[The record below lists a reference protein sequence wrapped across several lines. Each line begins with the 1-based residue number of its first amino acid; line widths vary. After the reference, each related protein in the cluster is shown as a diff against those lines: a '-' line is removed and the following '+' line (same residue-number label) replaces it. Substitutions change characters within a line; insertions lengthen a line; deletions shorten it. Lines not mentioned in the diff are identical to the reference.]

1 MELDLPS
8 LPFLPRR
15 RPTAEDRTLPLARN
29 ATLVLRLPRGAC
41 IAVGA
46 GRIWLTERGD
56 LDDHFIDAGGQHVVR
71 RAGPVVLQGESALPA
86 RIRVKR
92 R

>member
-15 RPTAEDRTLPLARN
+15 RPAAADRTLPLARN
-29 ATLVLRLPRGAC
+29 ATLALRLPRGAC

-56 LDDHFIDAGGQHVVR
+56 LDDHFIDAGGRHVVR